1 MAELLALDIKEGVQ
15 GLTDE
20 EQLSRESHKAEL
32 IRLAHL
38 AEISWRQKSRVLW
51 LKEGDNNTKFFHKM
65 ANYHRCCNYMENL
78 EVEGVFYEEVQ
89 DIQDQ
94 AVQFYILLY

>member
-1 MAELLALDIKEGVQ
+1 
-15 GLTDE
+15 
-20 EQLSRESHKAEL
+20 
-32 IRLAHL
+32 
-38 AEISWRQKSRVLW
+38 
-51 LKEGDNNTKFFHKM
+51 
-65 ANYHRCCNYMENL
+65 MENL